1 MDVVER
7 CFIAAAVAGFIGLF
21 AVIVWMWLA

>member
-7 CFIAAAVAGFIGLF
+7 CFIATAVAGFIGLF
-21 AVIVWMWLA
+21 AVVVWMWLV